1 MQLLQ
6 RLLSERSKILFSL
19 VLICTIQAWNNYY
32 KESSSLKV
40 ITTLFETTDSSLTT
54 TTTTSTASSSS
65 GKDNKERKR
74 GGKESSIAISQS
86 SLPHKIDE
94 DQVPLLRSA
103 HSSFPKSTMKNSS
116 SSSSSSKVVP
126 TPRLGILLLGLGIR
140 DSDVPSGHYNISA
153 EETAKICKEMFSRH
167 VVNPA
172 KNVGY
177 EVDFF
182 AHSWNPEAEESMNRL
197 FKPVKSI
204 YEKYTGPRSKPGF
217 MEWMDWR
224 PEHFYDLEEGVS
236 MVSRYAEE
244 NELNYEWILVTRF
257 DAVFFSKLRLDVLD
271 SRKFYVSNWCTL
283 GKNTPV
289 FEGEDKT
296 CYPLMPFFVERKGA
310 IPDFFSLASLDLT
323 KKVYIGLIEAKK
335 KGSLIQYVV
344 LLL

>member
-1 MQLLQ
+1 MISYISILFVDHIIISCCIAKNSFLSKYPCFFQLYIFQ
-6 RLLSERSKILFSL
+6 VNYSRLLLEILCWLTYRSKH
-19 VLICTIQAWNNYY
+19 
-32 KESSSLKV
+32 
-40 ITTLFETTDSSLTT
+40 TLFF
-54 TTTTSTASSSS
+54 
-65 GKDNKERKR
+65 
-74 GGKESSIAISQS
+74 IIF
-86 SLPHKIDE
+86 IIII
-94 DQVPLLRSA
+94 
-103 HSSFPKSTMKNSS
+103 SS

-236 MVSRYAEE
+236 MVSR
-244 NELNYEWILVTRF
+244 
-257 DAVFFSKLRLDVLD
+257 
-271 SRKFYVSNWCTL
+271 
-283 GKNTPV
+283 
-289 FEGEDKT
+289 
-296 CYPLMPFFVERKGA
+296 
-310 IPDFFSLASLDLT
+310 
-323 KKVYIGLIEAKK
+323 
-335 KGSLIQYVV
+335 
-344 LLL
+344 